1 MRLEYRL
8 RESHLLAESEMLLV
22 VLKHLALVCTGG
34 VVLGLLDGS
43 SDLGHELL
51 KIASSHVNGDIV
63 FKKVT
68 LEVGHARC
76 IHEL

>member
-1 MRLEYRL
+1 
-8 RESHLLAESEMLLV
+8 MLLV

-34 VVLGLLDGS
+34 VVLGLLDSS

-63 FKKVT
+63 FKMVA